1 MFRGMTQKLIIGV
14 TAVAVAASQAQ
25 AALTVP
31 TLSTSDY
38 EAVAGAVLVGLAV
51 FWGIKKAISLIRA

>member
-25 AALTVP
+25 AALAAP
-31 TLSTSDY
+31 TLSITDY
-38 EAVAGAVLVGLAV
+38 EAVAGAVLLGLALI
-51 FWGIKKAISLIRA
+51 WGIKKAISLIRA